1 MYRKRYF
8 RILWFF
14 GWTILGLIGWELILP
29 HLGLRRLS
37 NSTRARRMQRI
48 ASRFRKLAVKM
59 GGVMIKVGQFLSS
72 RLDVLPREITDELS
86 GLQDEVAPEP
96 FEPIQA
102 IIEAEFG
109 MPLDQKFSKF
119 EHTPL
124 ASASIGQVY
133 CAQLCDTQPDG
144 APCPTVVVK
153 VQRPHIEEIVNIDL
167 SALYIVGRWVENYRP
182 ISKRANVPKLMEEFS
197 RSLYEEIDYLHEGNN
212 AEEFAENFKED
223 VKVRVPHVIWSHTTK
238 RVLTLEDVGGIK
250 ITDYAAIE
258 AAGIDRAEV
267 AKRLL
272 DTYLKQIF
280 EDGFFHADPH
290 PGNLFVEVAE
300 KGEAAAEWK
309 LVFVDFGMTGTL
321 PENTFKGLREVLIA
335 VGTRDA
341 HRLVQAYQMLDL
353 LLPGAE
359 TELLERASQ
368 RVFESMWGKSTAQMK
383 EMHQEDAREFI
394 DEFGDL
400 LYEMPFQI
408 PENFISLGRCVSI
421 LSGMCTGLDPKF
433 NVWTSLAPYAGSLV
447 ESDGGS
453 KWQTLLDELGKMLQ
467 LVLAL
472 PGKTDSLIS
481 RMEQGRLEVRTPSLT
496 REVQRLERSQRKTAG
511 VVVFGAFLLS
521 AVQVYLAGQLVLA
534 AGLAAAAL
542 LALLWVLLG
551 R

>member
-37 NSTRARRMQRI
+37 NSTRARRMKNVAI
-48 ASRFRKLAVKM
+48 RFRKLAVKM

-119 EHTPL
+119 ERVPL

-153 VQRPHIEEIVNIDL
+153 VQRPHIEEIVNVDL
-167 SALYIVGRWVENYRP
+167 SALQIVGRWVENYRL
-182 ISKRANVPKLMEEFS
+182 ISKRANVPKLMDEFS
-197 RSLYEEIDYLHEGNN
+197 RSLYEEIDYLHEGKN
-212 AEEFAENFKED
+212 AEKFAENFKED
-223 VKVRVPHVIWSHTTK
+223 AKVRVPHVIWSHTTK

-290 PGNLFVEVAE
+290 PGNLFVEVGE
-300 KGEAAAEWK
+300 KGDAAAGWK

-321 PENTFKGLREVLIA
+321 PDNTFKGLREVLIA

-341 HRLVQAYQMLDL
+341 HRLVQAYQLLDL

-368 RVFESMWGKSTAQMK
+368 RVFESLWGKSTAQMK
-383 EMHQEDAREFI
+383 EMHQEDAREFV

-467 LVLAL
+467 LILAL

-511 VVVFGAFLLS
+511 AVVFGAFLLS
-521 AVQVYLAGQLVLA
+521 AVQVYLAGQVVLA
-534 AGLAAAAL
+534 AGLAGAAL
-542 LALLWVLLG
+542 LALLWTLLG